1 MNNREAAKIVLLPR
15 KFDEYRNKWLKYV
28 FVSAKLFFDALNET
42 AHLLLLFE
50 SESILVYQ
58 VKNAVEEILDNLRDI
73 SNDDDYDEMPFNIK
87 VTDNR
92 LVTQ

>member
-1 MNNREAAKIVLLPR
+1 M
-15 KFDEYRNKWLKYV
+15 
-28 FVSAKLFFDALNET
+28 FVSTAKLFFDVLNET
-42 AHLLLLFE
+42 AHLSLLFE

-73 SNDDDYDEMPFNIK
+73 PNDDDYDEMPFNVK

-92 LVTQ
+92 QCQQ